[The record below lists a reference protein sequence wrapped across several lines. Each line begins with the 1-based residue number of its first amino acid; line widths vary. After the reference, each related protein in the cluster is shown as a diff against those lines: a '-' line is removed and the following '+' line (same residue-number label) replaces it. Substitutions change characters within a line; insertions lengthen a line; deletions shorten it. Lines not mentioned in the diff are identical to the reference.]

1 MCATVGKTPKLQVI
15 GEASDGLQAV
25 QKARE
30 LRPDLILLDVGLP
43 ALNGIEAA
51 HRISKLVPDAR
62 ILFVSQ
68 NDDADVVGTALNNG
82 AKGYVVKGNAGSEL
96 LPAVEAA
103 LRGEHFVS
111 SGVTPIP
118 QDCHRVDSF
127 AGSLLA
133 RDLFSWQHDRT
144 LDPASHG

>member
-1 MCATVGKTPKLQVI
+1 VCATVGKTPKLQVI

-30 LRPDLILLDVGLP
+30 PQPDLILLDVGLP

-96 LPAVEAA
+96 LPAVEAV
-103 LRGEHFVS
+103 LRGDHFVS
-111 SGVTPIP
+111 TGVTRILKDS
-118 QDCHRVDSF
+118 QRVDSF

-133 RDLFSWQHDRT
+133 TRDLSFS
-144 LDPASHG
+144 